1 MVLLRHLLGDAL
13 RRLRLR
19 QGRTLREVSASAR
32 VSLGYLSEVE
42 RGQKEASSELLGSI
56 CSALD
61 TPLSQVLREV
71 SDNFALAELQNEPVL
86 TGAREPGPSVG
97 GPDAPP
103 AGPAKA
109 AGPADAKVRLGAS
122 AGGRQLVVR
131 DRPAMAGRVP
141 GRTIPSPAPGRI
153 PARVGRSLG
162 VQPGQHLGTP
172 SGQVID
178 TVSLQGGAAGP
189 AGAVMP
195 GGATLSGG
203 AAFDQ
208 LTWRAP
214 DITDM
219 VPV

>member
-86 TGAREPGPSVG
+86 TGAREPGPSAN
-97 GPDAPP
+97 GPAAP
-103 AGPAKA
+103 AGPAPA
-109 AGPADAKVRLGAS
+109 GAGPAAAKVRLGAP

-131 DRPAMAGRVP
+131 ERPAMGGRVP
-141 GRTIPSPAPGRI
+141 GRTIAPPAPGRM
-153 PARVGRSLG
+153 PARVGQGLG
-162 VQPGQHLGTP
+162 TPPSQRLGTP
-172 SGQVID
+172 SAQVID
-178 TVSLQGGAAGP
+178 TVSLQGGAARP
-189 AGAVMP
+189 AGA
-195 GGATLSGG
+195 ALSGG

>member
-86 TGAREPGPSVG
+86 TGAREPGPSAN
-97 GPDAPP
+97 GPATP
-103 AGPAKA
+103 AGPAPA
-109 AGPADAKVRLGAS
+109 GAGPAAAQVRLGAP
-122 AGGRQLVVR
+122 AGGRQLVLPE
-131 DRPAMAGRVP
+131 RPAMGGRVP
-141 GRTIPSPAPGRI
+141 GRTSAPPAPGRM
-153 PARVGRSLG
+153 PARVG
-162 VQPGQHLGTP
+162 QDLGTP
-172 SGQVID
+172 SAQVID
-178 TVSLQGGAAGP
+178 TVSLQGGAARP
-189 AGAVMP
+189 ASAVMP
-195 GGATLSGG
+195 GTATLSGG